1 MQVNANVTFQFYDV
15 NVQNSNANRPSVSL
29 GIKLFD
35 DFVGADNPVSLSA
48 PMADRIS
55 AFTLRIALNERSGV
69 SKSTPVVPSSLLNL
83 VPGFLS
89 KPSLCRDG

>member
-35 DFVGADNPVSLSA
+35 DFVGADNP
-48 PMADRIS
+48 IS
-55 AFTLRIALNERSGV
+55 VGV
-69 SKSTPVVPSSLLNL
+69 QES
-83 VPGFLS
+83 
-89 KPSLCRDG
+89 